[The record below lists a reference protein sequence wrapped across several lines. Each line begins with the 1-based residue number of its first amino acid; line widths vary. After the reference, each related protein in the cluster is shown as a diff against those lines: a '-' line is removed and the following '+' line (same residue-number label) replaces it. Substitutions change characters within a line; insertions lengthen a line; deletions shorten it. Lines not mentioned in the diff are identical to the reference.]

1 MKGLVLKN
9 SKWSKTTAPH
19 PFRAKGFTLI
29 ELLVTIAMSSIVL
42 AAIGSVYMGLTRSYT
57 RQNVAAD
64 VQQTMRAGID
74 YVVEDIMM
82 AGLTGEDCDEGIGYS
97 PKFEAASI
105 DAMRFTS
112 DRNINCAIDNSN
124 YENIT
129 YRYDNNALL
138 LLQCLGLA
146 DVSLCDSASPDN
158 ILLENVTSLEF
169 RYLDENGSGL
179 GDPDPLLDPVPAA
192 DLEDIR
198 TVVITMTVE
207 EPAGRSGTVDR
218 TYTTR
223 VHCRNMGLE

>member
-1 MKGLVLKN
+1 MSVSGSISLIAARSWFVIAAQILGLFIPANQNLFYYRG
-9 SKWSKTTAPH
+9 TY
-19 PFRAKGFTLI
+19 
-29 ELLVTIAMSSIVL
+29 LV
-42 AAIGSVYMGLTRSYT
+42 G
-57 RQNVAAD
+57 N
-64 VQQTMRAGID
+64 
-74 YVVEDIMM
+74 
-82 AGLTGEDCDEGIGYS
+82 
-97 PKFEAASI
+97 
-105 DAMRFTS
+105 
-112 DRNINCAIDNSN
+112 
-124 YENIT
+124 ENIT